1 MLKINKRC
9 KTGCRSPIKNKQ
21 MNGLHRDEAYG
32 IYERN
37 KDAMKTDAGIL
48 FICLMHL
55 FFLKCRIK

>member
-1 MLKINKRC
+1 MKQDAEAPLIH
-9 KTGCRSPIKNKQ
+9 KQ
-21 MNGLHRDEAYG
+21 MNGLRPDEAYG

-48 FICLMHL
+48 FTCLMHL